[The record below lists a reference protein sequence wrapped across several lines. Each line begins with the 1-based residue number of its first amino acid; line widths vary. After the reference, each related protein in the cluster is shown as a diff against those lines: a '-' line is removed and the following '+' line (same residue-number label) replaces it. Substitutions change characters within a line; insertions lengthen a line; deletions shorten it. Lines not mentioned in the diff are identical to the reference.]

1 MYIVI
6 KRIPFIDV
14 KNGRKLKPLCDMVI
28 GGGCDSCYDFSHNM
42 QFSLI
47 ATVEGFHIQP
57 LHIILPRDC
66 SGGENALHDG

>member
-6 KRIPFIDV
+6 KLTTFINV
-14 KNGRKLKPLCDMVI
+14 KNGRKLKPLCDMVV
-28 GGGCDSCYDFSHNM
+28 GGGCDSGYGCSHNM

-57 LHIILPRDC
+57 LHIEE
-66 SGGENALHDG
+66 ENM